1 MRRSSDSFAPR
12 AGFTLVELLV
22 VIAIIGVLVSLM
34 LPAINGARE
43 AGRGMS
49 CTNNVKNIALAVA
62 NHESQLGYMP
72 TSGETKIWPDGA
84 ATTSTASTDV
94 QMMQSF
100 FQVIT
105 PYTENTAIATKW
117 NNRRPYWHPTA
128 NSSGVSNLELAKTNI
143 PLYRC
148 ASSTADESNGAT
160 LSNGNLGITD
170 YMVLAYT
177 DLNFDTGSRD
187 KTLGGYCEGAL
198 SGIKKKTI
206 SACTDGTSRTSVFS
220 EASSRAGNYAGK
232 RFITLAGGTKW
243 YELKAGVPTLMSSA
257 DADWVEGTE
266 ATGASIG
273 KDKGTGTGKAGCST
287 RPGVWADS
295 DNGSGVSGNPKEETL
310 IPRTLT
316 IINNIPKNAVETAAC
331 SGNQGDWTA
340 NNIGSNDEIWT
351 QHAAAR
357 FGMVDGSVQTIST
370 GADWKI
376 LHCIVN
382 PADGQVVGLGQ

>member
-1 MRRSSDSFAPR
+1 
-12 AGFTLVELLV
+12 VELLV

-62 NHESQLGYMP
+62 NHESQNGFMP
-72 TSGETKIWPDGA
+72 TSGETKLW
-84 ATTSTASTDV
+84 TSSTSSTDV

-105 PYTENTAIATKW
+105 PYTENNAIATKW

-128 NSSGVSNLELAKTNI
+128 NASGVSNLELAKTNI

-160 LSNGNLGITD
+160 SSAGNLGITD
-170 YMVLAYT
+170 FMVLAYT
-177 DLNFDTGSRD
+177 DLNFDNGNRVT
-187 KTLGGYCEGAL
+187 TQAGYYEGAL
-198 SGIKKKTI
+198 SGMKKKTLA
-206 SACTDGTSRTSVFS
+206 ACTDGASRTAIIS
-220 EASSRAGNYAGK
+220 EAASRAGNYSGK
-232 RFITLAGGTKW
+232 RYITLAGGTKW
-243 YELKAGVPTLMSSA
+243 YELKAGVPTLMTST
-257 DADWVEGTE
+257 DADWIEGDSTVG
-266 ATGASIG
+266 AGTGYN
-273 KDKGTGTGKAGCST
+273 KGSGTGKTDCGT

-295 DNGSGVSGNPKEETL
+295 DNGSGVSGHFAEETT

-316 IINNIPKNAVETAAC
+316 IINNIPKDIAATAAAA
-331 SGNQGDWTA
+331 GANGDWTR
-340 NNIGSNDEIWT
+340 NNVGSNDEIWT

-357 FGMVDGSVQTIST
+357 FGMLDGSVQTINP